1 MLTSSKVPTV
11 LQLVEEIDSFSKAE
25 EESEVKQNHSF
36 VAEITPIIVDA
47 GEKECESVQDDL
59 DARAGVY
66 LRGVLVGA
74 GQRAQ
79 GPAHRPE
86 RCKNGNLTLSHFCA
100 I

>member
-1 MLTSSKVPTV
+1 M
-11 LQLVEEIDSFSKAE
+11 
-25 EESEVKQNHSF
+25 KQNHSF
-36 VAEITPIIVDA
+36 VAELTLIIVDA

-59 DARAGVY
+59 DARASVY

-86 RCKNGNLTLSHFCA
+86 RCKNGNLTLSHNCA